1 MNARLKLL
9 VALAAAARVKTAF
22 RWCKYTCSGS
32 FCQRPA
38 THQTSAALT
47 VAEAWTTFPLPCSIL
62 TACSERLLCY
72 ATSCKHSWGLL
83 QALAIPAFNF
93 INAASKRAAPSFYVF
108 STSTD
113 VISDTFSGR
122 SDQRLKK
129 NVECSGCR
137 REGRYLKTNSLPWYG
152 VSGAPPQRRNQ
163 IPGAALAPFS
173 KPSGFASPRD
183 NFQLKEVLSLSRLRT
198 PPGERESSG

>member
-1 MNARLKLL
+1 MALLPKLPATASPVFQSNYDRLPRQSYNPIFFNISSINARLKLL
-9 VALAAAARVKTAF
+9 VTLAAAARVKTAF

-72 ATSCKHSWGLL
+72 ATSCKHSLRHCCF
-83 QALAIPAFNF
+83 AAIPAFYF

-122 SDQRLKK
+122 SVQ
-129 NVECSGCR
+129 
-137 REGRYLKTNSLPWYG
+137 
-152 VSGAPPQRRNQ
+152 
-163 IPGAALAPFS
+163 
-173 KPSGFASPRD
+173 
-183 NFQLKEVLSLSRLRT
+183 
-198 PPGERESSG
+198 